1 MSKTRSSPV
10 VPAKNKIIKSK
21 HFSLGTAKV
30 IFLPRTYMST
40 FKDARTLLLES
51 YLDGVIDDDE
61 FILQYTMKPSQFRRE
76 KVVSISNC
84 PFINFEMNS
93 FNLIQ
98 VFGDLFP
105 FLSSRNYALFCS
117 SEGINNHDFPARH
130 FIVKRTPDHW
140 LPKKIRIQFKRNL

>member
-10 VPAKNKIIKSK
+10 VPAKNKIIKSQ

-30 IFLPRTYMST
+30 IFFPRTNMST
-40 FKDARTLLLES
+40 FKDGMTLLLES

-61 FILQYTMKPSQFRRE
+61 FILQYTMKPSQFSRE
-76 KVVSISNC
+76 KVVAISNC

-93 FNLIQ
+93 SFRRPLRISFISQ
-98 VFGDLFP
+98 LCSFLFQW
-105 FLSSRNYALFCS
+105 RDQH
-117 SEGINNHDFPARH
+117 HDFPARH

-140 LPKKIRIQFKRNL
+140 RPKKKLESNSSGIFT